1 MVRKLLYVDDE
12 LESRFVVADY
22 LRSLG
27 YDIFTVERSND
38 ALRVAGEVALDT
50 IILDINLAG
59 ENGFELMS
67 ALVAKHPSV
76 PIILYSGMQADDA
89 RVKGM
94 LVHGAHQF
102 VCKNDPM
109 ESLVLAIQKVLQ
121 SVSG

>member
-27 YDIFTVERSND
+27 YDMFTVERAKD
-38 ALRVAGEVALDT
+38 ALRVAGEVALDA
-50 IILDINLAG
+50 IILDINLVD

-67 ALVAKHPSV
+67 TLAAKHPSV
-76 PIILYSGMQADDA
+76 PIILYSGMQADNA

-94 LVHGAHQF
+94 LMHGARQF

-109 ESLVLAIQKVLQ
+109 ESLVRAIQKVLQ
-121 SVSG
+121 GDSG